1 MTAAAGIAPGVAVVV
16 LAAGALHASWNAITK
31 QLQDRLMAFAMIG
44 LAATAAGGLMLLA
57 TGWPVR
63 AAIPFALASAVLHVS
78 YEIGLMNAYRLGA
91 FNQTYPIARGTSPLL
106 VAAGAYLVAGER
118 PGTAQLA
125 GVVVLAAGLI
135 GLAVSAGRL
144 TREEAPAVAAALIT
158 GLAIAA
164 YSLLDGLGVRRAHDP
179 YAYAGLLFLAQGPA
193 LPLAALVRRPASA
206 WRDARAVT
214 RAAGAGVLSLAAYG
228 AVLWAQTRAPL
239 AEVAALREA
248 SVISAALIGML
259 CFHER
264 LGRRRTIAAVVV
276 AAGIVLI
283 AA

>member
-1 MTAAAGIAPGVAVVV
+1 MTAATGIAPGVALVV

-31 QLQDRLMAFAMIG
+31 QLQDRLLAFAMIG
-44 LAATAAGGLMLLA
+44 LAATIAGALTLAA
-57 TGWPVR
+57 TGWPAR
-63 AAIPFALASAVLHVS
+63 AAIPFALGSAVLHVC

-106 VAAGAYLVAGER
+106 VAAGAYLLAGER
-118 PGTAQLA
+118 PGAAQLT
-125 GVVVLAAGLI
+125 GVAVLAVGLI
-135 GLAVSAGRL
+135 SLAVSTGRL
-144 TREEAPAVAAALIT
+144 TRDEAPAVAAALVT
-158 GLAIAA
+158 GVAIAA
-164 YSLLDGLGVRRAHDP
+164 YSLVDGLGVRRAHDP

-193 LPLAALVRRPASA
+193 LPLAALVRRPRSA
-206 WRDARAVT
+206 WRDNSAMT
-214 RAAGAGVLSLAAYG
+214 RAFTAGLLSLVAYG

-239 AEVAALREA
+239 AEVAALRET

-264 LGRRRTIAAVVV
+264 LGRRRVIAAVVV
-276 AAGIVLI
+276 AAGILLI